1 MVNTQLGSKWSKC
14 DVFQLTHLPQ
24 TPHWALSHIRC
35 HFGALAEMNNAVAFH
50 GMKVYIENV
59 HEAIH
64 LALVALL
71 SALSADGRLTMQ
83 LHVGRMS
90 GLLV

>member
-1 MVNTQLGSKWSKC
+1 
-14 DVFQLTHLPQ
+14 
-24 TPHWALSHIRC
+24 
-35 HFGALAEMNNAVAFH
+35 MNNAVAFH